1 MLVLVLVLV
10 LVTLLLSPI
19 HCPLGT
25 GPRPARPLLNT
36 DQHQMWTLDPGT
48 RCGAHGFLVFHLM
61 VSRGWRP
68 GAGGHLTS
76 DQHIISGDRGW
87 AGVRSNEP
95 DRGWWR
101 GRALVPSSLVTPP
114 SPSLSTST
122 LHTASLQ
129 RGRGVLQCCSDQ
141 PPPTLIT
148 VIRAQSGAAP
158 SYCCRLI
165 IVIRPAV
172 ATEPIVF

>member
-1 MLVLVLVLV
+1 MLVLVLV

-25 GPRPARPLLNT
+25 GPSASSATPKHGST
-36 DQHQMWTLDPGT
+36 SDVDTGPGT
-48 RCGAHGFLVFHLM
+48 SCDAHGFLVFHLM

-114 SPSLSTST
+114 STSPST